1 MATKLEREN
10 GINIAKDT
18 TDLTVELISQ
28 DHSSQVTN
36 LEHIAIL
43 ESRLSINFKILKKH
57 PTSASRLNLDQT
69 WLQNIDQDSIQVP
82 NLNQTSSAKY

>member
-28 DHSSQVTN
+28 DHCSQVTN
-36 LEHIAIL
+36 LEHITIS
-43 ESRLSINFKILKKH
+43 EN
-57 PTSASRLNLDQT
+57 TDQT
-69 WLQNIDQDSIQVP
+69 PAS
-82 NLNQTSSAKY
+82 